1 MTSKGDSGVRC
12 YQITLILGNAMI
24 ACLGITLSA
33 MCIFF
38 LTDQSNIYTMVY
50 EGGNDSIFR
59 GTWIGLF
66 TGLAYFCTSIL
77 GMYCI
82 MKSKRILLLVYIL
95 LMVFIFCFETASC
108 ITAITHGDYF
118 VPNMFLKQM
127 LRRYNKPLPEA
138 MPSSLDEI
146 YMTSGITH
154 SWNRFMTEK
163 QCCGVYGPQDWV
175 NYSSEFRLQNSDAD
189 FPWPRQCCQQ
199 DAQGQLTN
207 LNACKI
213 GVNPFLSTRGCFD
226 FMGGPLQ
233 RQAWGVGWFGFAIQC
248 WTFVVIIG
256 AIYYYVKLD

>member
-1 MTSKGDSGVRC
+1 
-12 YQITLILGNAMI
+12 
-24 ACLGITLSA
+24 
-33 MCIFF
+33 
-38 LTDQSNIYTMVY
+38 MVY

-82 MKSKRILLLVYIL
+82 MKSKRILLLV
-95 LMVFIFCFETASC
+95 
-108 ITAITHGDYF
+108 F

-138 MPSSLDEI
+138 MPSTLDEI

-163 QCCGVYGPQDWV
+163 QCCGVYGPQDW
-175 NYSSEFRLQNSDAD
+175 
-189 FPWPRQCCQQ
+189 
-199 DAQGQLTN
+199 
-207 LNACKI
+207 
-213 GVNPFLSTRGCFD
+213 GCFD

-248 WTFVVIIG
+248 WTVS
-256 AIYYYVKLD
+256 IYS